1 MTSALLVEV
10 VYVGSKS
17 YKEDNICKT
26 GAVWF
31 GYGDSQ
37 KIERKYIPILLKHPD
52 VWMLKTE
59 FDNRGLTAKTSVDRS
74 DAPPKPIP
82 KMSAD
87 IAPRKAEKV
96 KPPQPNGET
105 APATQEAQS
114 SGAKPVAETGLI
126 NSTTV
131 PTATLEEI
139 KGALVLM
146 LGEKEKEGYFND
158 KGRPRVDSVRAICGK
173 DVDIKLLNEAWNL
186 VGGEG

>member
-1 MTSALLVEV
+1 MTSALLVDV

-59 FDNRGLTAKTSVDRS
+59 FDNRGL
-74 DAPPKPIP
+74 
-82 KMSAD
+82 
-87 IAPRKAEKV
+87 
-96 KPPQPNGET
+96 
-105 APATQEAQS
+105 
-114 SGAKPVAETGLI
+114 VAETSVNRDDQAPKPMPSLSANFTFKAEQEKQAQADSENTQESQQSQDNKPAVVPGLI
-126 NSTTV
+126 NSTAV

-139 KGALVLM
+139 KGAIVLM
-146 LGEKEKEGYFND
+146 LGEKEKEGYFTD
-158 KGRPRVDSVRAICGK
+158 KGRPRVDSVRALCGK
-173 DVDIKLLNEAWNL
+173 DVDMKMLNEAWSL
-186 VGGEG
+186 VGSEG

>member
-31 GYGDSQ
+31 GFGDSQ

-59 FDNRGLTAKTSVDRS
+59 FDNRGLVAETSVDRG
-74 DAPPKPIP
+74 DQTPKPMP
-82 KMSAD
+82 TMSAS
-87 IAPRKAEKV
+87 IATV
-96 KPPQPNGET
+96 PNEWM
-105 APATQEAQS
+105 EAQAQAGGDS
-114 SGAKPVAETGLI
+114 ASGAQGLQPTKPVAESAPI
-126 NSTTV
+126 NSTSV
-131 PTATLEEI
+131 PTASLEEI

-146 LGEKEKEGYFND
+146 LGEKEKEGYFTD
-158 KGRPRVDSVRAICGK
+158 KGRPRVDSVRALCGK
-173 DVDIKLLNEAWNL
+173 DVDMKMLNEAWSL
-186 VGGEG
+186 VGNEG